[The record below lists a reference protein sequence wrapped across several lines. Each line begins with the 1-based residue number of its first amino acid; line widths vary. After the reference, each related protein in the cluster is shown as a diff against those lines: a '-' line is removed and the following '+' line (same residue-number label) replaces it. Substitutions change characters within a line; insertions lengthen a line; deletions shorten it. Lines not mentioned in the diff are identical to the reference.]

1 MILPLLIA
9 LSLQAPAA
17 ADLPTA
23 VVNIPR
29 LVTESIVGKA
39 AAAELKAFQA
49 EKQKALSDKQAE
61 LQKLAAAKAV
71 ASQIDKARLELQR
84 MTQDAE
90 AEMADLDR
98 KLQEEFANRL
108 RPVVATIAEEDHIG
122 IIFEYPQEMIV
133 WVAPALDITTK
144 VIARLDAASRDKKE

>member
-17 ADLPTA
+17 SDLPTA

-29 LVTESIVGKA
+29 LVTESLVGKA

-49 EKQKALSDKQAE
+49 ENQRALSDKQAE
-61 LQKLAAAKAV
+61 LQKLAAAKAG
-71 ASQIDKARLELQR
+71 ASQLDKARLELQR

-108 RPVVATIAEEDHIG
+108 RPVVAKIAEEDHIG

-144 VIARLDAASRDKKE
+144 VIARLDAASRDKK